1 MCAIAHKYLLCVN
14 IYTWIGDECNVYGYD
29 TSRSQI
35 TMLETKMFNIGTLNL
50 DLKFYKNEIIANVTA
65 KKELVKT
72 IYNKD
77 FMNFNT

>member
-1 MCAIAHKYLLCVN
+1 
-14 IYTWIGDECNVYGYD
+14 
-29 TSRSQI
+29 
-35 TMLETKMFNIGTLNL
+35 MLETKMFNIGTLNL

-65 KKELVKT
+65 KKELVNT